1 MSESTENVE
10 GTEEPKDEAPRM
22 EREHG
27 SAKTEVRADG
37 STATFSDPAEGR
49 KADKPAQ
56 RPEAGTDVEGESAP
70 DENREPEEN
79 ASE

>member
-1 MSESTENVE
+1 MSESTEH
-10 GTEEPKDEAPRM
+10 EEAPKDEAPKFD
-22 EREHG
+22 REHG
-27 SAKTEVRADG
+27 LAT
-37 STATFSDPAEGR
+37 TATFSDPAEGR

-70 DENREPEEN
+70 DETREPEEH